1 MAWLSSSDARIT
13 HGTSSRMLSM
23 RVSQSS
29 DNPTPEMT
37 TGEVPQ
43 VGSLIGCVRVGMKGL
58 WGIVSL
64 ISAAFIAVARPWRRW
79 GSILPDGLMDMK
91 YPR

>member
-1 MAWLSSSDARIT
+1 
-13 HGTSSRMLSM
+13 M
-23 RVSQSS
+23 REPQSS

-58 WGIVSL
+58 WGMVSL
-64 ISAAFIAVARPWRRW
+64 ISDAFITEARPWRR
-79 GSILPDGLMDMK
+79 
-91 YPR
+91 